1 MLLAGMYITEPWR
14 KQDRD
19 FWEKKIQKQACNMI
33 QQSHCWDI
41 NMLHQGYLL
50 TTDQIW
56 NPTPCSAAGE
66 RSRFNKECDPSI
78 GSSVHTTLGQH
89 TECAKP
95 DLREKHQTSLLT
107 PGTSKIRT
115 EIKNTHLYLGQAHG
129 QSAQFQCPEV
139 PVNLLCAAEMINLS
153 SFWLY
158 FINVVYVPPGAFLLF
173 IC

>member
-1 MLLAGMYITEPWR
+1 MEKTRQRFLGKKNIEVGMQHDPAITLLDM
-14 KQDRD
+14 
-19 FWEKKIQKQACNMI
+19 
-33 QQSHCWDI
+33 

-129 QSAQFQCPEV
+129 
-139 PVNLLCAAEMINLS
+139 
-153 SFWLY
+153 
-158 FINVVYVPPGAFLLF
+158 
-173 IC
+173 